1 MMSVGNDLMI
11 EFADKVITIT
21 DQDELESY
29 VNGEAVLK
37 CTQCGSEMKVK
48 VEKEEEKLVECNN
61 CSLIYMVQLK
71 TY

>member
-1 MMSVGNDLMI
+1 MSVGNDLMI

-37 CTQCGSEMKVK
+37 CT
-48 VEKEEEKLVECNN
+48 
-61 CSLIYMVQLK
+61 
-71 TY
+71 